1 MKISLKY
8 GFLGLGMGGTSI
20 AHACASTKLSP
31 KLNQRPYTAILVNS
45 NEIDL
50 RKLPDYPNVKKIALP
65 GYEQGVG
72 RDIKLGEQA
81 FTKHKEFILQE
92 IKSFFKDREFIFI
105 SCGLGGGTGTGAII
119 EVIRLLHANG
129 FENRFGLLLTL
140 PRSNEGHRVLSNA
153 LQRLQVI
160 KRAMQGLGSIL
171 IVDNEK
177 LFQRALENN
186 PNQILE
192 EFMKYSNRH
201 VANLLHEMNI
211 VTASY
216 NPYGSYHFDA
226 SEWLNMLRTGGCLY
240 IGKCVL
246 PHHQITPENPI
257 TYLDAIK
264 NSVIQGELSDGY
276 DLKEATSNA
285 VSIVTSVQAGKK
297 LYTPVFIDHIHSFV
311 QEQVDPHLLDESPIA
326 TYVTDQTNHLTVYTV
341 FAGLNFPERV
351 TELVNDL
358 NQMTKKRQERVQEKE
373 DKIADALA
381 SVQPTEKNVTT
392 DLESLLGEPKVIEV
406 KKPENDPFSFLDD
419 LK

>member
-31 KLNQRPYTAILVNS
+31 KLNQRPYTAMLINS

-50 RKLPDYPNVKKIALP
+50 RKLNDFPNIKKLALP

-72 RDIKLGEQA
+72 RDIQLGEQA
-81 FTKHKEFILQE
+81 FTKHKELILQE
-92 IKSFFKDREFIFI
+92 IKSFFNDRHFIFI

-119 EVIRLLHANG
+119 EAIRLLHANG
-129 FENRFGLLLTL
+129 FGNRFGLLLTL
-140 PRSNEGHRVLSNA
+140 PRSNEGHKVLNNA

-160 KRAMQGLGSIL
+160 KRAMQGLGSII

-177 LFQRALENN
+177 LFQRALQDN
-186 PNQILE
+186 PNQSLE

-201 VANLLHEMNI
+201 VAQLLHEMNM

-226 SEWLNMLRTGGCLY
+226 SEWLNMLRTSGCLY

-246 PHHQITPENPI
+246 PHHQIAPDNPI
-257 TYLDAIK
+257 TYLNAIK
-264 NSVIQGELSDGY
+264 NSVIEGELSDGY

-285 VSIVTSVQAGKK
+285 VSVVTSTQAGKK
-297 LYTPVFIDHIHSFV
+297 LFTPVFIDNIHKFV
-311 QEQVDPHLLDESPIA
+311 QEQVDPHLLDESPVA
-326 TYVTDQTNHLTVYTV
+326 TYVTDQTNHLKVYTV
-341 FAGLNFPERV
+341 FAGLNFPNRV
-351 TELVNDL
+351 SELVKDL
-358 NQMTKKRQERVQEKE
+358 NEMTQKRQERVQEKE

-381 SVQPTEKNVTT
+381 SVQPTEKKVTT